1 MNNIYLHLGSNMGDK
16 QDNLAKAILA
26 IGKRIGKI
34 VTKSSLYETEAWGIK
49 EQESFIN
56 QAIQINSVLSPR
68 EMLTKCL
75 AIETE
80 MGRQRKEKWGPR
92 IIDIDILF
100 FGTKKINDKDLVIPH
115 SEIPNRNFV
124 LIPMMEIAGELIHP
138 VINKTIE
145 EIYDEC
151 KDICEVIQIDK

>member
-16 QDNLAKAILA
+16 QDNIAKAILA

-56 QAIQINSVLSPR
+56 QAVQINSDLSPR

-138 VINKTIE
+138 VLNKSIE

>member
-16 QDNLAKAILA
+16 QDNIAKAILA

-56 QAIQINSVLSPR
+56 QAIQINSDLSPK

-115 SEIPNRNFV
+115 PEIKNRNFV
-124 LIPMMEIAGELIHP
+124 LVPMMEIAGDLIHP
-138 VINKTIE
+138 VLNKTIE

-151 KDICEVIQIDK
+151 KDICEVIQIDN